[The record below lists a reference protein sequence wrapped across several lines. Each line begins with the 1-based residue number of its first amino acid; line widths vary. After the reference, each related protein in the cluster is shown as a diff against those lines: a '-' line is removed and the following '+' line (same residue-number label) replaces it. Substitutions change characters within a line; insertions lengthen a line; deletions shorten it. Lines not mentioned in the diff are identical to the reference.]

1 MNGWSFQKLS
11 RQVKQGCNWP
21 STAEEGQLG
30 RTLQEAAGPAVRRA
44 CSKETSQAD
53 GAFQRL
59 SHREKVGEEEGAGGR
74 LFFTFPDERTLR
86 RKLRRVE
93 DSGER
98 PKGGSKIPESSFR
111 AFGVGLALESKR
123 KMSLTGGVKGCS
135 RREEE

>member
-1 MNGWSFQKLS
+1 MD
-11 RQVKQGCNWP
+11 R
-21 STAEEGQLG
+21 
-30 RTLQEAAGPAVRRA
+30 LQHMVDP
-44 CSKETSQAD
+44 
-53 GAFQRL
+53 
-59 SHREKVGEEEGAGGR
+59 GGR
-74 LFFTFPDERTLR
+74 RGGSWRKTLFTFPNERTLR